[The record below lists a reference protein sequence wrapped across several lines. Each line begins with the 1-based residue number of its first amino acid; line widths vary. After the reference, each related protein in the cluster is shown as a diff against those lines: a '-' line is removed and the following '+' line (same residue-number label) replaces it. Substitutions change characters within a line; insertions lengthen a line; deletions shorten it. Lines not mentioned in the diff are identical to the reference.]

1 MDTNQSVHTF
11 PIALLK
17 SIDELCS
24 INSDK
29 EYKMNDII
37 IHNLIEQL
45 DRIELK
51 IDNRVLKNW
60 LSINDVVQTVGHS
73 KSTINRAIK
82 NGELE
87 SVKNGGKRMFRK
99 EWVDRWISG

>member
-1 MDTNQSVHTF
+1 
-11 PIALLK
+11 
-17 SIDELCS
+17 
-24 INSDK
+24 
-29 EYKMNDII
+29 MNDII

-45 DRIELK
+45 DRIESK

-60 LSINDVVQTVGHS
+60 LSINDVVQTVGNS

>member
-1 MDTNQSVHTF
+1 
-11 PIALLK
+11 
-17 SIDELCS
+17 
-24 INSDK
+24 
-29 EYKMNDII
+29 MNDII